1 MTRRLAGFV
10 IGLFAALWAQAACA
24 GEIRRET
31 IPSRSLGQDLPFL
44 VYVPDGYAE
53 STESYPV
60 LYLLHG
66 FGDNEKTWTE
76 RGAILAKADKLIA
89 TGVMP
94 RALIVMPG
102 CTRCWWADSARDK
115 PESAF
120 WNDLVPAVISRYRTI
135 DRREG
140 RVVAG
145 LSAGGY
151 GALRFALKYPDRI
164 AAAAAFSPAIYA
176 EAPPPASAARISSP
190 FLGADGQFSLPAWT
204 EQNYPRLISRYFE
217 QGKRVPLYL
226 VSGDNDRLGIAFETA
241 LCFKRMFEKQ
251 PDLVELRVV
260 DGDHSWAVWS
270 NAVADAMAYLFRFT
284 ERPQEASRPV
294 RSGLA
299 QNSQGVTPQNP

>member
-1 MTRRLAGFV
+1 MTQRLAGC
-10 IGLFAALWAQAACA
+10 LFALFAMSLASAAIA

-31 IPSRSLGQDLPFL
+31 VPSRSLGQDLPFL
-44 VYVPDGYAE
+44 VYVPDRYGE

-66 FGDNEKTWTE
+66 FGDNEKAWLE
-76 RGAILAKADKLIA
+76 RGAIQAKADKLIA

-94 RALIVMPG
+94 PALIVMPG
-102 CTRCWWADSARDK
+102 CTRCWWTDSARDK

-120 WNDLVPAVISRYRTI
+120 WADLVPAVTSRYRTI

-164 AAAAAFSPAIYA
+164 AAAAAFSPAIYSD
-176 EAPPPASAARISSP
+176 APPLASAARISAP
-190 FLGADGQFSLPAWT
+190 FLGADGQFSQTAWT
-204 EQNYPRLISRYFE
+204 EQNYPHLIGRYFE

-260 DGDHSWAVWS
+260 DGGHSWAVWS
-270 NAVADAMAYLFRFT
+270 NAVTDAMAYLFRFT
-284 ERPQEASRPV
+284 ERPQVAGRPI
-294 RSGLA
+294 RNGLA
-299 QNSQGVTPQNP
+299 QNAQGYVPPTP